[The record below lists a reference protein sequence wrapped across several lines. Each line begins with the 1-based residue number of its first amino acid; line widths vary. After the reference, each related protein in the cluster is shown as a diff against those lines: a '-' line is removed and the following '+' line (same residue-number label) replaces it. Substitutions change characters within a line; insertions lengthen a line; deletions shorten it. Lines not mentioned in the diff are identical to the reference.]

1 MEAGGGCHCASLQRI
16 VRRLDRVEKVAAPSF
31 DMLLFGA
38 TGDLA
43 LRKLVPALYRRH
55 LAGQIV
61 SGSRILG
68 VARTSQ
74 SREVYLAQI
83 EETCRKYLRAEEF
96 TAERWS
102 SFAALV
108 DYVTV
113 DATQAQDF
121 KKLAAV
127 LNGRDDVVRVIFLST
142 APSLFSQACNHLAG
156 AGLVTPKTRV
166 VLEKPL
172 G

>member
-1 MEAGGGCHCASLQRI
+1 
-16 VRRLDRVEKVAAPSF
+16 
-31 DMLLFGA
+31 MLLFGA

-61 SGSRILG
+61 TGSRVLG

-74 SREVYLAQI
+74 SRESYLAQI
-83 EETCRKYLRAEEF
+83 EETCRKYLRPEEF
-96 TAERWS
+96 SAERWK
-102 SFAALV
+102 SFTDLV

-121 KKLAAV
+121 KKLAT
-127 LNGRDDVVRVIFLST
+127 LFTGREDVVRAIFLST
-142 APSLFSQACNHLAG
+142 APSLYTLTCDHLAA
-156 AGLVTPKTRV
+156 AGL
-166 VLEKPL
+166 
-172 G
+172 